1 MENPFKRRKPDPLD
15 GLIIEFNNNLIK
27 LELERYIDEEESE
40 YNILI
45 KRGRDWKF
53 ISGIDLYR
61 NSSIREIVSDRHMM
75 KMVETYIAD
84 HRTYIPEGYA
94 ITVGDH
100 VARLY
105 WTDEGSYGLSQNYG
119 VILYDPNGEEDPGFI
134 MTVTDDMA
142 IDEIERLVI
151 KEVREYLR
159 E

>member
-27 LELERYIDEEESE
+27 LELERYIDDEESE

-119 VILYDPNGEEDPGFI
+119 VILYDPDGVEDLDFS
-134 MTVTDDMA
+134 MTVTDNMT
-142 IDEIERLVI
+142 IDEIERSVI